1 LYIVY
6 AKLKNLK
13 ADGIACPYKNEEKKM
28 QINGYR
34 PILPLCP
41 EGVLPIFEN
50 SNSVIIDYFL
60 DFSFLISTIIK
71 MANPINNST
80 FTI

>member
-1 LYIVY
+1 
-6 AKLKNLK
+6 
-13 ADGIACPYKNEEKKM
+13 M